1 MHKGLK
7 MKKDEEIEMLKN
19 RIKELEYEVGKK
31 EKFTTSA
38 VISYLIN
45 KKKMTIKQ
53 IRIMLKA
60 NLDTAKKWLKG
71 ELNFTQEQYEILV
84 SHYPI
89 FKNSIGGF

>member
-1 MHKGLK
+1 
-7 MKKDEEIEMLKN
+7 MKKDKEIEMLKN
-19 RIKELEYEVGKK
+19 RIKELEYELGKK
-31 EKFTTSA
+31 EKYSTSA
-38 VISYLIN
+38 TILYLIN
-45 KKKMTIKQ
+45 KKKLTIKQ

-60 NLDTAKKWLKG
+60 NLETAKKWLRG

>member
-1 MHKGLK
+1 MT
-7 MKKDEEIEMLKN
+7 KDDEILLLKN
-19 RIKELEYEVGKK
+19 RIKELEYELGKK

-53 IRIMLKA
+53 IRILLKV
-60 NLDTAKKWLKG
+60 NLDTAKKWLRG
-71 ELNFTQEQYEILV
+71 ELQFTQEQYEILV

>member
-1 MHKGLK
+1 MEKQRQIAL
-7 MKKDEEIEMLKN
+7 
-19 RIKELEYEVGKK
+19 EVGKK